1 VTIVSLADRFREL
14 ADNMTQEI
22 QDKNRPRL
30 ENTYRRANIAA
41 SIRADARALEL
52 LQSKLRALADAH
64 DAGSVPPELLCL
76 KAKAHISYV
85 LRFEQAYRDCPKEIP
100 REQYVAIRST
110 LLALGDR
117 SAGQV
122 TPQDRIRQME
132 RDLIGSKIPGF
143 FPTPANIVSAMLEL
157 ADIQPGDTVLEPSA
171 GKGNV
176 ADRVRERHPDA
187 TLECVER
194 HASLRSILQVKG
206 HTVTSYDFMEHTG
219 EYDVIVMNPPFEL
232 FQDIKH
238 VRRAWDLLRS
248 GGRLVSVMSES
259 PFFRQDKI
267 AVEFRGWLE
276 ERGALV
282 IPLPE
287 GAFKE
292 SNTSVRTRL
301 VVLDKDG
308 AAPAEAPDEQPT
320 AAPTL
325 PEDRFQ
331 FALPGTGAPD
341 KRIPW
346 RQLKMF

>member
-1 VTIVSLADRFREL
+1 VNIVSLADRFREL
-14 ADNMTQEI
+14 ADNMTKEI
-22 QDKNRPRL
+22 ADKNRPRL

-41 SIRADARALEL
+41 SIRQDARALEL

-85 LRFEQAYRDCPKEIP
+85 LRFEQPYRDCPKDIP
-100 REQYVAIRST
+100 PEQYATIRAT

-122 TPQDRIRQME
+122 TAQDRIRQME
-132 RDLIGSKIPGF
+132 RDLMGSKIPGF

-157 ADIQPGDTVLEPSA
+157 ADIQPGDLVLEPSA
-171 GKGNV
+171 GKGNI
-176 ADRVRERHPDA
+176 ADLVRERHPDA
-187 TLECVER
+187 KLECVER
-194 HASLRSILQVKG
+194 HGSLRSILQVKG

-219 EYDVIVMNPPFEL
+219 AYDVIVMNPPFEL
-232 FQDIKH
+232 FQDIQH
-238 VRRAWDLLRS
+238 VRRAYDLLRD

-259 PFFRQDKI
+259 SFFRQDKI
-267 AVEFRGWLE
+267 AVEFRAWLE
-276 ERGALV
+276 ERSALV

-292 SNTSVRTRL
+292 SNTNVRTRI
-301 VVLDKDG
+301 VVLDKED
-308 AAPAEAPDEQPT
+308 AAPEEAPEEKP
-320 AAPTL
+320 AGSAL

-331 FALPGTGAPD
+331 LALPGTDAPD